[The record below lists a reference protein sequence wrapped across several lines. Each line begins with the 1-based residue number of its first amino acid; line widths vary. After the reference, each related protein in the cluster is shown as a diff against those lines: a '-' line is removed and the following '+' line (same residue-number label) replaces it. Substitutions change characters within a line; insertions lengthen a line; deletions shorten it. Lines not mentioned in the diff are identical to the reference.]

1 MLRVLSVTVP
11 AEDVGAMRELL
22 GMLRAVK
29 DETARRDGEEP
40 GELPVLDE
48 LIHLAEGHG
57 ATRAPLELSGPAGLI
72 RDAAYGMLLDGVDAL
87 ADACRSYEAGRLSL
101 GELVE
106 AGEAA
111 ARRLA
116 LMKAVEDS
124 DGWSAD

>member
-29 DETARRDGEEP
+29 DEAARRDGAEP
-40 GELPVLDE
+40 DELPVLDE
-48 LIHLAEGHG
+48 LIQLAEGHG
-57 ATRAPLELSGPAGLI
+57 ATHTPLELSGPAGLI
-72 RDAAYGMLLDGVDAL
+72 RDAAYGLLLDGVDAL
-87 ADACRSYEAGRLSL
+87 ADACRSYEAGRSSL
-101 GELVE
+101 GELVA

>member
-22 GMLRAVK
+22 GMLRAVT
-29 DETARRDGEEP
+29 DEAARRDGTEP
-40 GELPVLDE
+40 DELPVLDE
-48 LIHLAEGHG
+48 LIQLAEGHR
-57 ATRAPLELSGPAGLI
+57 ATHTPLELSGPAGLI
-72 RDAAYGMLLDGVDAL
+72 RDAAYGLLLDGVDAL
-87 ADACRSYEAGRLSL
+87 ADACRSYEAGRSSL
-101 GELVE
+101 MELVA
-106 AGEAA
+106 AGDAA

>member
-22 GMLRAVK
+22 SMLRAVK
-29 DETARRDGEEP
+29 DEAARRDGAEP
-40 GELPVLDE
+40 DELPVLDE
-48 LIHLAEGHG
+48 LIDLAERHG
-57 ATRAPLELSGPAGLI
+57 ATQAPLELSGPAGLI
-72 RDAAYGMLLDGVDAL
+72 RDAAYGLLLDGVDAL
-87 ADACRSYEAGRLSL
+87 ADACRSYEAGTSSL

-106 AGEAA
+106 AGGAA

>member
-1 MLRVLSVTVP
+1 MLRVLSVIVP

-29 DETARRDGEEP
+29 DEAARRDGAEP
-40 GELPVLDE
+40 DELPVLDE
-48 LIHLAEGHG
+48 LIQLAEGHG
-57 ATRAPLELSGPAGLI
+57 ATHTQLELSGPAGLI
-72 RDAAYGMLLDGVDAL
+72 RDAAYGLLLDGVDAL
-87 ADACRSYEAGRLSL
+87 ADACRSYEAGRSSL
-101 GELVE
+101 EELVE

>member
-22 GMLRAVK
+22 SMLRTVK
-29 DETARRDGEEP
+29 DEAARRDGAEP
-40 GELPVLDE
+40 DELPVLDE
-48 LIHLAEGHG
+48 LIHLAECQGEAH
-57 ATRAPLELSGPAGLI
+57 AALELSGPAGLI
-72 RDAAYGMLLDGVDAL
+72 RDAAYGLLLDGVDAL
-87 ADACRSYEAGRLSL
+87 ADACRSYEAGRSSL
-101 GELVE
+101 GDLVE

-124 DGWSAD
+124 DAWSAD